1 MQNKHLGMQRARF
14 EARGVFAIGL
24 RPCAGDF
31 RVLERVEVPE
41 YTQNRDG
48 PFMDLHLDARSR
60 QARIFLVFL
69 TKLVRVCGGCLGT
82 KRR

>member
-24 RPCAGDF
+24 RPGVGGF
-31 RVLERVEVPE
+31 NVLGRVEVPE

-48 PFMDLHLDARSR
+48 PFMDLHWMRALGR
-60 QARIFLVFL
+60 
-69 TKLVRVCGGCLGT
+69 RVSFWFF
-82 KRR
+82 